1 MTAIAQTFRGF
12 GRVTPGEWAWSAA
25 WAMGIFLALG
35 TLTALWDNP
44 FFIRMTPITSVDHAI
59 LAAEAGLLG
68 LFLGIRKESCPI
80 KGATL
85 GGVLGFQGFACTICN
100 KVLLLAFGPVALL
113 TWYEPYRY
121 WVGGLGIAVLLW
133 IVGARLK
140 AQAES
145 HPAL

>member
-12 GRVTPGEWAWSAA
+12 SRLTPGEWAWSAA
-25 WAMGIFLALG
+25 WAMGIFVALG
-35 TLTALWDNP
+35 TLTALWNNP
-44 FFIRMTPITSVDHAI
+44 FFIRMTPISTVDYAI

-100 KVLLLAFGPVALL
+100 KVLVLAFGPVALL

-121 WVGGLGIAVLLW
+121 WVGGLGIAVLVF
-133 IVGARLK
+133 IVAMRLK
-140 AQAES
+140 AQSES
-145 HPAL
+145 SPAS

>member
-1 MTAIAQTFRGF
+1 MTAIALTFRGF
-12 GRVTPGEWAWSAA
+12 GRVTPREWAWSAA
-25 WAMGIFLALG
+25 WATGIFLGLG
-35 TLTALWDNP
+35 TLTALWVNP
-44 FFIRMTPITSVDHAI
+44 FFIRMTPIIGLDYVI

-68 LFLGIRKESCPI
+68 LFLGIRKASCPI

-100 KVLLLAFGPVALL
+100 KVLMLAFGPVALL

-121 WVGGLGIAVLLW
+121 WVGGLGIALLLF
-133 IVGARLK
+133 IVASRLK

-145 HPAL
+145 YPAG